1 MQRTFLRRA
10 TIAVVFLGGIS
21 FAAAQNTAQ
30 PEPAN
35 PPPAAPNQTKKDTV
49 PPATDKSE
57 ETRAGTTE
65 PSSKVKSTTDTSVF
79 VNGVLAVPGA
89 PTDVDTAPAKFSART
104 AADDALPIA
113 GYVLRHLTD
122 EQRSAIFQRVRAKQ
136 VTKATAG
143 LTDSAI
149 IVGSLVP
156 AAAALEGLSPLPE
169 DVIAKLPEMRTVMF
183 TTAGE
188 KVLLINPTTRL
199 VIGVLNP
206 E

>member
-1 MQRTFLRRA
+1 MQTTFIREA
-10 TIAVVFLGGIS
+10 AIALALFASIS
-21 FAAAQNTAQ
+21 FAAAQNPAQ

-35 PPPAAPNQTKKDTV
+35 PQPAPPNQTKKDTV

-65 PSSKVKSTTDTSVF
+65 PSSKVKSTTDTAIF

-122 EQRSAIFQRVRAKQ
+122 EQRSAIYQSVRSKGLKKVAA
-136 VTKATAG
+136 V

-156 AAAALEGLSPLPE
+156 TAVALEGLSLLPE
-169 DVIAKLPEMRTVMF
+169 DAIASLPEMRTVMF
-183 TTAGE
+183 ATAGD
-188 KVLLINPTTRL
+188 KLLLINPRTL
-199 VIGVLNP
+199 VVIGVLSP
-206 E
+206 

>member
-1 MQRTFLRRA
+1 MQTTFLREA
-10 TIAVVFLGGIS
+10 AIALVLFGGIS

-35 PPPAAPNQTKKDTV
+35 PQPAAPNQTKKDTV

-65 PSSKVKSTTDTSVF
+65 PSSKVKSTADTAVF
-79 VNGVLAVPGA
+79 VDGVLAVPGA

-104 AADDALPIA
+104 AADDAVPIA

-122 EQRSAIFQRVRAKQ
+122 EQRSAIIQSVRSKRL
-136 VTKATAG
+136 TKVAAV

-156 AAAALEGLSPLPE
+156 AAVALEGLSPLPE
-169 DVIAKLPEMRTVMF
+169 DVIASLPEMRTVMF
-183 TTAGE
+183 ATAGD
-188 KVLLINPTTRL
+188 KLLLINPRTL
-199 VIGVLNP
+199 VVIGVLGT
-206 E
+206 

>member
-1 MQRTFLRRA
+1 MQHTFVRQAAMAL
-10 TIAVVFLGGIS
+10 VFWGGIS
-21 FAAAQNTAQ
+21 FAAAQNTTQ

-35 PPPAAPNQTKKDTV
+35 PQPAPPNQTKKDTV

-89 PTDVDTAPAKFSART
+89 QTDVDTAPAKFSART
-104 AADDALPIA
+104 AADDAVPIA

-122 EQRSAIFQRVRAKQ
+122 EQRRAIFQSVHGKQ
-136 VTKATAG
+136 VTKVGAVP
-143 LTDSAI
+143 TDSSTM
-149 IVGSLVP
+149 VGALVP
-156 AAAALEGLSPLPE
+156 TAVALDGLSPLPE
-169 DVIAKLPEMRTVMF
+169 DAVASLPEMRTVMF

-188 KVLLINPTTRL
+188 KVLLVNPRTRV

-206 E
+206 

>member
-1 MQRTFLRRA
+1 MQPAFIREAAIVLA
-10 TIAVVFLGGIS
+10 LVGSIS
-21 FAAAQNTAQ
+21 FAAAQNPAQ
-30 PEPAN
+30 PEAAN

-65 PSSKVKSTTDTSVF
+65 PSSKVKSTTDTAIF

-89 PTDVDTAPAKFSART
+89 STDVDTAPAKFSART

-122 EQRSAIFQRVRAKQ
+122 EQRSAIYQSVRSKGLKKVAA
-136 VTKATAG
+136 V

-156 AAAALEGLSPLPE
+156 TAVALEGLSLLPE
-169 DVIAKLPEMRTVMF
+169 DAIASLPEMRTVMF
-183 TTAGE
+183 ATAGD
-188 KVLLINPTTRL
+188 KLLLINPRTL
-199 VIGVLNP
+199 VVIGVLGP
-206 E
+206 